1 MPDIERGLILLAEY
15 KVDCVIVGGVAAGVH
30 GYSQETSDVDACYAR
45 DSENLE
51 RLANALR
58 SIQATLRG
66 APKGIP
72 FILDAETLR
81 RGLNFTFET
90 EIGALDLL
98 GEIRGVGGYADCLSN
113 CIRIEMF
120 GHKFNVLSLEKL
132 VTAKRTAGRTKDL
145 LALPEL
151 EAILEYE
158 KATAAQEEAQTD
170 DDT

>member
-1 MPDIERGLILLAEY
+1 
-15 KVDCVIVGGVAAGVH
+15 
-30 GYSQETSDVDACYAR
+30 
-45 DSENLE
+45 
-51 RLANALR
+51 
-58 SIQATLRG
+58 
-66 APKGIP
+66 
-72 FILDAETLR
+72 
-81 RGLNFTFET
+81 
-90 EIGALDLL
+90 
-98 GEIRGVGGYADCLSN
+98 
-113 CIRIEMF
+113 MF